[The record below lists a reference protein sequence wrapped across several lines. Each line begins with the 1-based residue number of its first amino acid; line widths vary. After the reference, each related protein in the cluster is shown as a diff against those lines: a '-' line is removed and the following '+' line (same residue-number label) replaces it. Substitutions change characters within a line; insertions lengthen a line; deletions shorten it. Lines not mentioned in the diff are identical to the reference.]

1 MLTNSEYRKYELST
15 YFFSYYGVMS
25 IVDIINNEL
34 LRSRKTK
41 NNFLHHELIYMPNTT
56 SILSWGESLNTT
68 LIIHS

>member
-34 LRSRKTK
+34 LRSRKTT
-41 NNFLHHELIYMPNTT
+41 NNFLHMN
-56 SILSWGESLNTT
+56 
-68 LIIHS
+68 

>member
-15 YFFSYYGVMS
+15 YLFSYYGVMS

-41 NNFLHHELIYMPNTT
+41 NNFLHMN
-56 SILSWGESLNTT
+56 
-68 LIIHS
+68 